1 MELTLFGRV
10 LYAVLGDDGRFP
22 NSRLP
27 VVVCPGALE
36 DPRGDLAERFER
48 LFGENLWPAVWRDGV
63 YPFHHYHA
71 RAHESLGICSGS
83 ILVQLGGD
91 KGIAVKAGAGDC
103 LVIPAG
109 VAHKRLESSADLLIV
124 GAYPRGQA
132 PDMLS
137 GRPGERPAADRRIA
151 AVPIPARD
159 PVNGPDGPLLV
170 LWQSHGSPTG
180 E

>member
-1 MELTLFGRV
+1 M
-10 LYAVLGDDGRFP
+10 
-22 NSRLP
+22 
-27 VVVCPGALE
+27 CPGALE

-48 LFGENLWPAVWRDGV
+48 LFGENLWPAAWRDGV

-71 RAHESLGICSGS
+71 RAHESLGIASGS

-91 KGIAVKAGAGDC
+91 KGIAVKAG
-103 LVIPAG
+103 
-109 VAHKRLESSADLLIV
+109 ADLLIV